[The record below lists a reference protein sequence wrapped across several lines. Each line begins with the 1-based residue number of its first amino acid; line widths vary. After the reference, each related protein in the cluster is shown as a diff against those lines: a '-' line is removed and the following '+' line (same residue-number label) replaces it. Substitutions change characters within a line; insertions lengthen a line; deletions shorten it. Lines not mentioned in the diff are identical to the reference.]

1 MAFPVSETKVR
12 EARLTGTAKS
22 MWIVCRYLS
31 TDRLTSVA
39 ASMCSLAV
47 PLPSFGS
54 IPLQLRAV
62 TPIGSSQYLSCLLL
76 SAGSDQLFCME
87 KKKSSTGLRQLEA
100 PPVKPPMIRL
110 SLSKRGE
117 PDEPPAV
124 HPVAQRA
131 TFQCEF
137 SLKSVTCIL

>member
-62 TPIGSSQYLSCLLL
+62 TPIGSSQYLSCFATIGRFGPAFLYGEKEVFDRIET
-76 SAGSDQLFCME
+76 AGSTACQASDDPVVAI
-87 KKKSSTGLRQLEA
+87 KKGRTGRASGCTSCRPTGYL
-100 PPVKPPMIRL
+100 PV
-110 SLSKRGE
+110 
-117 PDEPPAV
+117 
-124 HPVAQRA
+124 
-131 TFQCEF
+131 
-137 SLKSVTCIL
+137 